1 MFVAGALPALVLV
14 PLMIR
19 YLSGPDAQGAT
30 AMPVTRS
37 GGASRETISGLFRG
51 VQLRAT
57 LAFWVAT
64 FMGLLLIYGLNTW
77 LPEIMHAAGYS
88 VGNSL
93 GFLLT
98 LNLGAILGY
107 FLGGRFAD
115 RGGVRRTTIGWFAG
129 AAIFLAVF
137 ALSLPEPILYGPLFL
152 AGFFVFSS
160 SIDVCRAKG
169 LREPPSRNGGRMDSR
184 LGPSGRNLRA
194 PLPGGSRIDRRHRL
208 SVGF

>member
-30 AMPVTRS
+30 AVPVTRS
-37 GGASRETISGLFRG
+37 GRASRETISGLFRG

-57 LAFWVAT
+57 LAFWIAT
-64 FMGLLLIYGLNTW
+64 FMALLLIYGLNTW

-88 VGNSL
+88 VGNPL

-98 LNLGAILGY
+98 LNLGAILGC
-107 FLGGRFAD
+107 FSEGGSLTAEEFA
-115 RGGVRRTTIGWFAG
+115 RTPIGWFAG

-137 ALSLPEPILYGPLFL
+137 ALPLPEPILY
-152 AGFFVFSS
+152 
-160 SIDVCRAKG
+160 
-169 LREPPSRNGGRMDSR
+169 
-184 LGPSGRNLRA
+184 
-194 PLPGGSRIDRRHRL
+194 
-208 SVGF
+208 

>member
-1 MFVAGALPALVLV
+1 MVVAGALPALVLV

-37 GGASRETISGLFRG
+37 GRASRETISGLFRG

-137 ALSLPEPILYGPLFL
+137 ALPLPEPILYGALFL

-160 SIDVCRAKG
+160 QALTYAYTRRVYPNHLRATG
-169 LREPPSRNGGRMDSR
+169 VGWTAGVGR
-184 LGPSGRNLRA
+184 LRNLRA
-194 PLPGGSRIDRRHRL
+194 SARGEPY
-208 SVGF
+208 

>member
-1 MFVAGALPALVLV
+1 MFVAAALPALVLV

-37 GGASRETISGLFRG
+37 GRASRETISGLFRG

-57 LAFWVAT
+57 LAFWIAT

-93 GFLLT
+93 AFLLT
-98 LNLGAILGY
+98 LNLGASLGY
-107 FLGGRFAD
+107 FSE
-115 RGGVRRTTIGWFAG
+115 
-129 AAIFLAVF
+129 AA
-137 ALSLPEPILYGPLFL
+137 
-152 AGFFVFSS
+152 
-160 SIDVCRAKG
+160 R
-169 LREPPSRNGGRMDSR
+169 
-184 LGPSGRNLRA
+184 
-194 PLPGGSRIDRRHRL
+194 
-208 SVGF
+208 